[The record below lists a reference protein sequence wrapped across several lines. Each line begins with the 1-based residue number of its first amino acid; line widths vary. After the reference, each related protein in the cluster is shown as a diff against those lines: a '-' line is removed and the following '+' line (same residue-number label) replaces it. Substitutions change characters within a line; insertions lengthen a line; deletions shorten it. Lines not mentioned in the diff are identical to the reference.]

1 MDSFLYKD
9 GPLAI
14 AEEGEFIPPVE
25 EDSMFIFTIMLS
37 YKHMHAALKL
47 NN

>member
-25 EDSMFIFTIMLS
+25 EDSMFILAIHVEL
-37 YKHMHAALKL
+37 YKRMQH
-47 NN
+47 